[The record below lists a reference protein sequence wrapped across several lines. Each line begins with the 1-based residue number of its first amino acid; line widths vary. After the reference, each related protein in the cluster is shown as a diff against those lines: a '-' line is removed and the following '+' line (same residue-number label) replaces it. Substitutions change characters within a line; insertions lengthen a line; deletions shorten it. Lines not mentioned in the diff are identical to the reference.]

1 MLPPPAIRRV
11 LGLCRSLSLLD
22 LLHCPPAM
30 RQMFTERQQPHQR
43 YNLRGASGSIGK
55 LSTDDLAETPAVAG
69 GPSGNHGGR
78 DNEGHVRKKQ
88 ALGAASVEVSPL
100 HGAVGA
106 GADDEDPRLSHKLRL

>member
-1 MLPPPAIRRV
+1 
-11 LGLCRSLSLLD
+11 
-22 LLHCPPAM
+22 M

-55 LSTDDLAETPAVAG
+55 LSAVDLAETPAVAG